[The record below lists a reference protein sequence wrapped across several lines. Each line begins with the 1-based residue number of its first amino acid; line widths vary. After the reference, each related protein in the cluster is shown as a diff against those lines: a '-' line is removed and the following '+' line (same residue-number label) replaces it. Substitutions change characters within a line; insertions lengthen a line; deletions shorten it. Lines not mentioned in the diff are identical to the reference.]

1 VTNMRHDSRLYDGYV
16 WVVPAAAQMSRA
28 GDEMDDVA
36 TARRELLTIREEVD
50 PALAEFAAPLPTD
63 LGPIGTAPA
72 AHVVATQVRVDAT
85 AYVAAHGYRPGGRG
99 TWSFQ
104 MAGRK
109 LLVSGLYRQALKL
122 AQVRA
127 LELGADT
134 IEVLA

>member
-1 VTNMRHDSRLYDGYV
+1 MNAYYVRLARKTLRKAISALEDTQEYL
-16 WVVPAAAQMSRA
+16 ARA
-28 GDEMDDVA
+28 G
-36 TARRELLTIREEVD
+36 RRELLAIREEVD

>member
-1 VTNMRHDSRLYDGYV
+1 MAELQR
-16 WVVPAAAQMSRA
+16 P
-28 GDEMDDVA
+28 DDVA

-63 LGPIGTAPA
+63 LGPIRTAPA
-72 AHVVATQVRVDAT
+72 AHVMATQVRVDTT
-85 AYVAAHGYRPGGRG
+85 AYVAVHGYRPGGRG